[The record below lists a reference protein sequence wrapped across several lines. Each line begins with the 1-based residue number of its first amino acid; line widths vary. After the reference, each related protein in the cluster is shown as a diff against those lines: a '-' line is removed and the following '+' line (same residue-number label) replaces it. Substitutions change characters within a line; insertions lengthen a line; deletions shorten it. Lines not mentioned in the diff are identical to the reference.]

1 MRFDLTHALEVLERT
16 PGTFRA
22 LLGGLSEA
30 WTTPN
35 EGPETFSAWDNVGHL
50 VHAERT
56 NWIPRA
62 RVILEQGA
70 DRRFPPFDRFGHYRE
85 SAGKSMAELLD
96 EFERLRAVNL
106 ETVRGWRL
114 TEAELAL
121 EGEHP
126 AFGPVT
132 LAQLL
137 STWVVHDL
145 GHVAQTARVL
155 AKQYREAVG
164 PWREY
169 LPVLTR

>member
-1 MRFDLTHALEVLERT
+1 
-16 PGTFRA
+16 
-22 LLGGLSEA
+22 
-30 WTTPN
+30 
-35 EGPETFSAWDNVGHL
+35 
-50 VHAERT
+50 
-56 NWIPRA
+56 
-62 RVILEQGA
+62 
-70 DRRFPPFDRFGHYRE
+70 
-85 SAGKSMAELLD
+85 
-96 EFERLRAVNL
+96 

-137 STWVVHDL
+137 STWVAHDL

-155 AKQYREAVG
+155 AKQYREAAG

-169 LPVLTR
+169 LPVLTRWGGSAGARRHTAPAAAVEHVAGEGTRPCARGNDRGQRVACRPLRRGVPVPGSARMFPRARFAAHG

>member
-1 MRFDLTHALEVLERT
+1 MQFDLTHALEVLERT

-96 EFERLRAVNL
+96 EFERLRGANL

>member
-1 MRFDLTHALEVLERT
+1 MQFDLTHALEVLERT

-62 RVILEQGA
+62 RVILEQGPKRA
-70 DRRFPPFDRFGHYRE
+70 FPPFDRFGHYRA

-96 EFERLRAVNL
+96 EFERLRAANL

-137 STWVVHDL
+137 ATWVAHDL
-145 GHVAQTARVL
+145 GHLAQTARVL

-169 LPVLTR
+169 LPVLDR

>member
-1 MRFDLTHALEVLERT
+1 MQFDLTHALEVLERT

-96 EFERLRAVNL
+96 EFERLRAANL

-137 STWVVHDL
+137 STWVAHDL
-145 GHVAQTARVL
+145 GHLAQTARVL
-155 AKQYREAVG
+155 AKQYRDAVG